1 MNCHKFK
8 IYEMNNTLD
17 WIDNRLDTA
26 EETSAIEDKTIENI
40 QNETYR
46 ENRSLKNKQ
55 SLVNQWDNIS
65 PSNIYICSQ

>member
-8 IYEMNNTLD
+8 MYEMNNTLD

-40 QNETYR
+40 QNET
-46 ENRSLKNKQ
+46 
-55 SLVNQWDNIS
+55 
-65 PSNIYICSQ
+65 